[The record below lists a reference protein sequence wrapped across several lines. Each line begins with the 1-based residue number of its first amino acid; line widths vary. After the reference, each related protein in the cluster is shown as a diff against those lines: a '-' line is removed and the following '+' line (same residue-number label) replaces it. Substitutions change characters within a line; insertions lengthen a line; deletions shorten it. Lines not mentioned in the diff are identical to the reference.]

1 MHMADSRLETVTTGL
16 RFPEGPVAM
25 ADGSV
30 ILTEMFGHQLT
41 RVAPDGTKTKVA
53 DVNGLPNGLALG
65 PDGFLYMCNNGGA
78 FTPLEINGLT
88 LPGEFDES
96 KYVGGRIQKVDIQ
109 TGATTDLYTH
119 CGDIA
124 LRAPNDIVFDAHG
137 GFWFTDHG
145 IRDHRTADRTGI
157 YYAKADGS
165 FIEEVVFPVDS
176 PNGIGLSPAG
186 DRVYWAETHT
196 GRVYQ
201 RAITSPGKVA
211 PISPEVPTMLCGLPG
226 YQLFDSLAVDGDGH
240 ICVATLVNG
249 GITVI
254 SPSGEVVDFIEVD
267 DRITTNICFGGPDF
281 RTAYITASSTGR
293 LLRMQWPYAGLR
305 LNCQ

>member
-1 MHMADSRLETVTTGL
+1 MADFELVQVCDGL
-16 RFPEGPVAM
+16 QFPEGPVWM

-30 ILTEMFGHQLT
+30 ILTEMFGHRLT
-41 RVAPDGTKTKVA
+41 RVAPDGTKSTVA
-53 DVNGLPNGLALG
+53 EIDGLPNGLALG
-65 PDGFLYMCNNGGA
+65 PDGALYLCNNGGA
-78 FTPLEINGLT
+78 FSPMRMGDLLF
-88 LPGEFDES
+88 PGEYDES
-96 KYVGGRIQKVDIQ
+96 KYIGGRIQKVDIA
-109 TGATTDLYTH
+109 TGAVTDLYTH

-124 LRAPNDIVFDAHG
+124 LRAPNDIVFDEHG

-145 IRDHRTADRTGI
+145 IRAHRSADRTGI

-201 RAITSPGKVA
+201 REVVAPGKVA

-226 YQLFDSLAVDGDGH
+226 YQLFDSLAVDGDGN

-249 GITVI
+249 GITVV
-254 SPSGEVVDFIEVD
+254 SPQGEVVLFVPVD

-281 RTAYITASSTGR
+281 GTAFITASSTGR
-293 LLRMQWPYAGLR
+293 LLRMQWPFKGLK
-305 LNCQ
+305 LHWQ

>member
-1 MHMADSRLETVTTGL
+1 MADSALETVTTGL

-41 RVAPDGTKTKVA
+41 RVAPDGSKTKVA
-53 DVNGLPNGLALG
+53 DVVGLPNGLALG

-78 FTPLEINGLT
+78 FTPLQMGDL
-88 LPGEFDES
+88 LFPGEFDPS
-96 KYVGGRIQKVDIQ
+96 KYIGGRIQKVNID
-109 TGATTDLYTH
+109 TGEVTDLYTH

-176 PNGIGLSPAG
+176 PNGIGLSPSG

-201 RAITSPGKVA
+201 RAITAPGKVG
-211 PISPEVPTMLCGLPG
+211 PITPDVPTMLCGLPG
-226 YQLFDSLAVDGDGH
+226 YQLFDSLAVDGEGN
-240 ICVATLVNG
+240 ICVATLING

-254 SPSGEVVDFIEVD
+254 SPQGEVINFVATD
-267 DRITTNICFGGPDF
+267 DRITTNICFGGADF
-281 RTAYITASSTGR
+281 RTAYITVSSTGQ
-293 LLRMQWPYAGLR
+293 LLKMKWPYKGLR